1 MKLKKN
7 IHLILISIFLLTLT
21 GCSEVSQ
28 PINSLPES
36 IESIGMFFAIVGVT
50 TLIAISIDFLL
61 NIFLNTNAVIPTL
74 IVMILIIW
82 HKDYGFFAVAGIAIL
97 TLVFQLILVRILVF
111 LFSLLMVFISLFT
124 KKR

>member
-1 MKLKKN
+1 MKLKIN
-7 IHLILISIFLLTLT
+7 IHLIFISVFLLTLT
-21 GCSEVSQ
+21 GCSAVSQ

-61 NIFLNTNAVIPTL
+61 NICLNTNAVIPTL

-111 LFSLLMVFISLFT
+111 LFSLLMVFISLCT